1 MLGGASLTCGI
12 RAGGGIGELAWQRPG
27 SRRNPTADALA
38 HAVTLAM
45 RDWWQPTVEGFWQLL
60 PKAGMLHAMS
70 EAKVMAAAPLDSM
83 KKAEAVQMVYEA
95 MQGGA

>member
-1 MLGGASLTCGI
+1 
-12 RAGGGIGELAWQRPG
+12 
-27 SRRNPTADALA
+27 
-38 HAVTLAM
+38 
-45 RDWWQPTVEGFWQLL
+45 
-60 PKAGMLHAMS
+60 MLHAMS